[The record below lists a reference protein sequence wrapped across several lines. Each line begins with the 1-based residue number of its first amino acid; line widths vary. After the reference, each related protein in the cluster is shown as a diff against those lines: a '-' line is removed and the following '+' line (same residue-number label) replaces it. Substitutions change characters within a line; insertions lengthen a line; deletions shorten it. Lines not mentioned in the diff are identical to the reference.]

1 MTVRAALSAALSVA
15 LGRSPS
21 VIIGPMIGAAEDR
34 RVVRPTTR
42 PSSVHGNGSVTPGRF
57 AERKLVLARHTNDRP
72 SLEAQ
77 LSTRFA
83 LLVATAALIVT
94 ACGAS
99 AVTTLAPATP
109 TPVPAQPNLTPV
121 PGSTEEPIATPAPPE
136 GDVDGAQEGAPE
148 LAIESDGTD
157 SLEISVADSTAKAW
171 RIRISGTNEA
181 DRLEL
186 IVETSD
192 IAPGIHVDEIVGN
205 EVVATDD
212 LTRMPDEPTVAAG
225 GCHRTVGVCFS
236 SDGIKL
242 DDANGVLTAR
252 FTFRDPSAPIAITG
266 STAGWPAEPFILGD
280 WHDSQ
285 TFKSW
290 E

>member
-1 MTVRAALSAALSVA
+1 MDD
-15 LGRSPS
+15 P
-21 VIIGPMIGAAEDR
+21 
-34 RVVRPTTR
+34 
-42 PSSVHGNGSVTPGRF
+42 
-57 AERKLVLARHTNDRP
+57 P
-72 SLEAQ
+72 SLEAR

-83 LLVATAALIVT
+83 LLVATAALVVT

-99 AVTTLAPATP
+99 VAPTIAPVTP
-109 TPVPAQPNLTPV
+109 TPVPVQPDLTPV
-121 PGSTEEPIATPAPPE
+121 PGSTEEPDPTIVPPE
-136 GDVDGAQEGAPE
+136 GDVEGAQEGAPE
-148 LAIESDGTD
+148 LAIESDGPD

-171 RIRISGTNEA
+171 RIRISGTNPT

-186 IVETSD
+186 IVETGD
-192 IAPGIHVDEIVGN
+192 IAPGIHVDEIVGG
-205 EVVATDD
+205 EVVSTDD

-236 SDGIKL
+236 SDGIHL

-252 FTFRDPSAPIAITG
+252 FTFRDPSAPIAVTG